1 MLPAMGS
8 RSIAHTS
15 LVFGL
20 LVVTTG
26 CNLTKKDSAE
36 PTTAAVVVPAAP
48 VFNVAIPQGGA
59 AAAATPLHVEET
71 HAKLASGGATHQHSG
86 TAGAAATAKG
96 GAAAAASA
104 AAPAAT
110 GGTPAVAPAA
120 TVPAIKLP
128 DQACLSKC
136 AADVQT
142 CLAGAGM
149 DAAKLT
155 ACQQS
160 ATTCTQGC
168 TK

>member
-1 MLPAMGS
+1 MGS

-36 PTTAAVVVPAAP
+36 PTTATATAAVVVPAAP

-59 AAAATPLHVEET
+59 GAAATPLRVEEI
-71 HAKLASGGATHQHSG
+71 HAKVTSGGATHQHSG

>member
-1 MLPAMGS
+1 MGS

-36 PTTAAVVVPAAP
+36 PTTATATAAVVVPAAP

-59 AAAATPLHVEET
+59 
-71 HAKLASGGATHQHSG
+71 
-86 TAGAAATAKG
+86 